1 MWIIIILLF
10 IAAGWC
16 VSNALASENKEKQEK
31 ERAFRQSQFEH
42 KRNQDEA
49 AFVQFKNSLIAKYGE
64 PDKIINLND
73 VHWEFVLDK
82 YIMVFANSSAIYICG
97 KELNFSDIISYKM
110 VDNYEIKHGKVDGVQ
125 HTNTDTGSLLTR
137 GIGGALIGGGVGA
150 IIGAT
155 TAPQTTTI
163 VSSQKNDKL
172 IHDFTLLVF
181 TRDLKQSTIEI
192 KLGNRWLLAAEIE
205 SIFNIILESK

>member
-31 ERAFRQSQFEH
+31 ERAFRQSQFEYQ
-42 KRNQDEA
+42 RNQDKES
-49 AFVQFKNSLIAKYGE
+49 FVRFKNSLIAKYGE
-64 PDKIINLND
+64 PDKIINLNYVD
-73 VHWEFVLDK
+73 WEFVLDK

-97 KELNFSDIISYKM
+97 QELKFSDIVSYKI
-110 VDNYEIKHGKVDGVQ
+110 VDNYEIKHGKIEG
-125 HTNTDTGSLLTR
+125 TLNTSTDTGNLLTR
-137 GIGGALIGGGVGA
+137 GLGGALIGGGMGA

-155 TAPQTTTI
+155 TASQTTTTRF
-163 VSSQKNDKL
+163 SQKNDKL

-181 TRDLKQSTIEI
+181 TRNLKQPTIEI
-192 KLGNRWLLAAEIE
+192 RFGNRWLLAAEIE
-205 SIFNIILESK
+205 AIFNIILESK